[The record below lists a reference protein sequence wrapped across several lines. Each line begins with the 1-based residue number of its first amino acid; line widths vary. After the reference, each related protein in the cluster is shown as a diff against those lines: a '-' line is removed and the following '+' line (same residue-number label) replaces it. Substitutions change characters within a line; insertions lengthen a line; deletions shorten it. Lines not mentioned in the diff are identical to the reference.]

1 MMRSVFASTEAGKW
15 ISTKEMILRV
25 EADNYEAFQLRNW
38 ETRRVSTTLRHI
50 RSEFIEFCFLSLAV
64 C

>member
-1 MMRSVFASTEAGKW
+1 MQSVFENEHIHGARRF
-15 ISTKEMILRV
+15 ISEYQFFVGELPQMV
-25 EADNYEAFQLRNW
+25 AV
-38 ETRRVSTTLRHI
+38 RRVSTTLRHI